1 MATGLLR
8 NQKGLHPMTGPVLIA
23 PDTMAARLKE
33 SVAPTLIDVRTPA
46 EYETAHVPGS
56 LNVPL
61 PLVQGHAE
69 TLAAALDGAVVLV
82 CQAGSR
88 ARTAHDALAA
98 AGVEQLAVLDG
109 GMNAHTAGGHPVS
122 RGRQR
127 WALERQVRLVAGGL
141 VAASVL
147 ASIRFPRARFLAG
160 GIGTGLTVAAVTD
173 TCAMGA
179 ALSALP
185 YNRGD
190 KPVQLDDVVAVL
202 RSASTAPSRVTAIS

>member
-1 MATGLLR
+1 
-8 NQKGLHPMTGPVLIA
+8 MTSPVLIA
-23 PDTMAARLKE
+23 PDAMAAQLE
-33 SVAPTLIDVRTPA
+33 DPVAPTLIDVRTPA

-61 PLVQGHAE
+61 PLVQEHAE
-69 TLAAALDGAVVLV
+69 ALADALNGPVVLV

-109 GMNAHTAGGHPVS
+109 GMNAHTAGGHQVR

-127 WALERQVRLVAGGL
+127 WALERQVRLVAGGI
-141 VAASVL
+141 VAGSVL
-147 ASIRFPRARFLAG
+147 ASLRFPKARFLAG

-173 TCAMGA
+173 SCAMGA

-190 KPVQLDDVVAVL
+190 KRVRLDDVLAVL
-202 RSASTAPSRVTAIS
+202 RSATTAPTAATPNATTDS

>member
-1 MATGLLR
+1 
-8 NQKGLHPMTGPVLIA
+8 MTSPVLIA
-23 PDTMAARLKE
+23 PDAMAARLTE
-33 SVAPTLIDVRTPA
+33 PAAPTVIDVRTPA

-61 PLVQGHAE
+61 PLVQEHAQ
-69 TLAAALDGAVVLV
+69 TLAAALDGPVVLV

-88 ARTAHDALAA
+88 ARTAHDALTA
-98 AGVEQLAVLDG
+98 AGAEQLAVLEG
-109 GMNAHTAGGHPVS
+109 GMNAHTAGGHPLR

-127 WALERQVRLVAGGL
+127 WALERQVRLVAGSL
-141 VAASVL
+141 VTASVL
-147 ASIRFPRARFLAG
+147 ASIRFPKLRFLAG
-160 GIGTGLTVAAVTD
+160 GVGTGLTVAAVTD

-190 KPVQLDDVVAVL
+190 KPVQLDDVMAVL
-202 RSASTAPSRVTAIS
+202 RSSTTGPQRATGTSSADTSAASAPTCS

>member
-1 MATGLLR
+1 
-8 NQKGLHPMTGPVLIA
+8 MTSPVLIA
-23 PDTMAARLKE
+23 PDAMAAQLE
-33 SVAPTLIDVRTPA
+33 DPVAPTLIDVRTPA

-61 PLVQGHAE
+61 PLVQEHAE
-69 TLAAALDGAVVLV
+69 TLADALNGPVVLV

-98 AGVEQLAVLDG
+98 AGAEQLAVLDG
-109 GMNAHTAGGHPVS
+109 GLNAHTAGGHQVR

-127 WALERQVRLVAGGL
+127 WALERQVRLVAGGI
-141 VAASVL
+141 VAGSVL
-147 ASIRFPRARFLAG
+147 ASLRFPKARFLAG

-173 TCAMGA
+173 SCAMGA

-190 KPVQLDDVVAVL
+190 KRVRLDDVLAVL
-202 RSASTAPSRVTAIS
+202 RSATTGPIPNATTDS

>member
-1 MATGLLR
+1 
-8 NQKGLHPMTGPVLIA
+8 MTSPVLIA
-23 PDTMAARLKE
+23 PDAVAARLE
-33 SVAPTLIDVRTPA
+33 ETTAPTLIDVRTHA

-56 LNVPL
+56 VNVPL
-61 PLVQGHAE
+61 PLVQEHAE
-69 TLAAALDGAVVLV
+69 TLAAALAGPVVLI

-88 ARTAHDALAA
+88 ARTAHEALAT

-109 GMNAHTAGGHPVS
+109 GMNAHTAGGHPVH

-127 WALERQVRLVAGGL
+127 WALERQVRLAAGGV

-147 ASIRFPRARFLAG
+147 ASIRFPKARFLAG
-160 GIGTGLTVAAVTD
+160 GIGAGLTMAAVTD

-190 KPVQLDDVVAVL
+190 KPVQLDQVVRVL
-202 RSASTAPSRVTAIS
+202 RSATTGPTSAATNATATS

>member
-1 MATGLLR
+1 
-8 NQKGLHPMTGPVLIA
+8 MTSPVLIA
-23 PDTMAARLKE
+23 PDTMAARLE
-33 SVAPTLIDVRTPA
+33 EPAAPTVIDVRTPA

-61 PLVQGHAE
+61 PLVQEHAE
-69 TLAAALDGAVVLV
+69 TLAAAIDGPVVLV

-88 ARTAHDALAA
+88 ARTAHDALAT
-98 AGVEQLAVLDG
+98 AGAEQLAVLDG
-109 GMNAHTAGGHPVS
+109 GMNAHTAGGHPVR

-147 ASIRFPRARFLAG
+147 ASTRFPKARFLAG

-185 YNRGD
+185 YNRGG
-190 KPVQLDDVVAVL
+190 KPVQVDDVVAVL
-202 RSASTAPSRVTAIS
+202 RSATTGPTRAAATTATS